1 MIAVNTTTIIIS
13 RTEEAIKETTKITKG
28 KKATAQTQKPI
39 PIVTAKIATQIT
51 TTTQKTQMKRK
62 PKTTKKA
69 EITLKI
75 PFQIIIITKK
85 NFMRRAKI
93 TIILLIMKT
102 TETEK
107 TLTI

>member
-1 MIAVNTTTIIIS
+1 
-13 RTEEAIKETTKITKG
+13 
-28 KKATAQTQKPI
+28 
-39 PIVTAKIATQIT
+39 
-51 TTTQKTQMKRK
+51 MKRK

>member
-51 TTTQKTQMKRK
+51 TTTQKT
-62 PKTTKKA
+62 
-69 EITLKI
+69 
-75 PFQIIIITKK
+75 
-85 NFMRRAKI
+85 
-93 TIILLIMKT
+93 
-102 TETEK
+102 
-107 TLTI
+107 